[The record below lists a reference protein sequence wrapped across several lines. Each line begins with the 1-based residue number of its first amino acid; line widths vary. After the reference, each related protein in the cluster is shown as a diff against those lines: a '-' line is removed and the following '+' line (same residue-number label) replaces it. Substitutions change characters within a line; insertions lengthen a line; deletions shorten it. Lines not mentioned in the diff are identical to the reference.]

1 MTKKFPIWKFAL
13 MVILSPKH
21 LHTFMTFL
29 FTLSVSAPDKL
40 FNITTKIDDRINV
53 LNENICQ
60 YNYHG
65 TLSSPAVRTALD
77 QIHENFVKV
86 PIHKGTNNVAR
97 ICKCFYV
104 SVITKQLGLG
114 NNDKTS
120 FYNDTNDLSYNHTV
134 SRNISDLSPKFGI
147 ENAFI
152 ENHQLPKM
160 HTLPAPPSPPS
171 PLIPDLLV
179 SHKSSIKPF
188 SQAIT
193 SVFRLFLHT
202 NRVL

>member
-1 MTKKFPIWKFAL
+1 

-65 TLSSPAVRTALD
+65 TLSFPAVRTALD

-86 PIHKGTNNVAR
+86 PIHKGTNNVAL

>member
-1 MTKKFPIWKFAL
+1 

-65 TLSSPAVRTALD
+65 TLSFPVVRTALD

-86 PIHKGTNNVAR
+86 PIHKGTNNVAL

-120 FYNDTNDLSYNHTV
+120 FYKDTNDLSYNHTV

-160 HTLPAPPSPPS
+160 HTLPAPPSPLS

>member
-1 MTKKFPIWKFAL
+1 
-13 MVILSPKH
+13 MVTLSPKH
-21 LHTFMTFL
+21 LNTFMTFL

-40 FNITTKIDDRINV
+40 FNITTKIDDGINV

-65 TLSSPAVRTALD
+65 TLSFPAVRTALD

-86 PIHKGTNNVAR
+86 PIHKGTNNVAL

-120 FYNDTNDLSYNHTV
+120 FYKDTNDLSYNHTV

-147 ENAFI
+147 ENTFI

-160 HTLPAPPSPPS
+160 HTLPAPPSPLS

-179 SHKSSIKPF
+179 SRKSFIKPF